1 MPDVR
6 ACWISSTRYSQPLN
20 ATQAKKW
27 AALAAAGIDITVIGF
42 ASDAH
47 WHRFTQTARFILLP
61 LLPLAL
67 LRYGLMFVLTPLLLF
82 RLAWRGEANTF
93 IAQSPYE
100 GFPAA
105 LAKQLLALF
114 GRRTALIVEAHG
126 DFEESLFLY
135 RRIPLAGAVRWL
147 MRRVSDY
154 TVHHADALRAVSS
167 TTQAQLQRRAPGK
180 PIEQFLTWTDVEVFQ
195 KISRAAAPSS
205 SHDLLY
211 AGQLVP
217 LKGVHVL
224 IDAFAQVHSAL
235 PAAHLHLIGRPDS
248 ADYTTQLQQQ
258 VVRLGLQDRV
268 TFVGGLD
275 QAQLARRLAA
285 ARGLIL
291 PSFSEGMPRVLV
303 EAMSVGTPVIA
314 TRVGGVPDLV
324 QTGRNGW
331 LIEGRDTAA
340 LAGALRELLTSADVD
355 TLGANA
361 RADVIALFSTQ
372 QYVDGYRRLFA
383 HAERALCP

>member
-1 MPDVR
+1 MPCVR

-27 AALAAAGIDITVIGF
+27 AALAAAGMDITVVGF
-42 ASDAH
+42 ATDAH
-47 WHRFTQTARFILLP
+47 WRRFSQSARFILLP
-61 LLPLAL
+61 LLPFAL
-67 LRYGLMFVLTPLLLF
+67 LRYALMFVLTPLLLF
-82 RLAWRGEANTF
+82 RLAWRGRVNTF

-105 LAKQLLALF
+105 LARQLLALC
-114 GRRTALIVEAHG
+114 GRRTALLVEAHG

-135 RRIPLAGAVRWL
+135 RRIPFASVVRWL

-154 TVHHADALRAVSS
+154 TLHHADALRAVSS
-167 TTQAQLQRRAPGK
+167 TTQAQLQQRAAGK

-195 KISRAAAPSS
+195 NTPRTLAPSA

-211 AGQLVP
+211 VGQLVP
-217 LKGVHVL
+217 LKGVHLL
-224 IDAFAQVHSAL
+224 IDAFAQVCAVSH
-235 PAAHLHLIGRPDS
+235 AAHLHLIGRPDN
-248 ADYTTQLQQQ
+248 AEYAAQLQEQ
-258 VVRLGLQDRV
+258 VVRLGLQERV
-268 TFVGGLD
+268 TFTGALD
-275 QAQLARRLAA
+275 QAQLAGRLAA
-285 ARGLIL
+285 ARALIL

-303 EAMSVGTPVIA
+303 EAMVCGTPVIA

-324 QTGRNGW
+324 QTDRNGW
-331 LIEGRDTAA
+331 LIDARDTEA
-340 LAGALRELLTSADVD
+340 LAGALHNLLTSADVD
-355 TLGANA
+355 ALGATA
-361 RADVIALFSTQ
+361 RTDATALFSTE